1 MMQKKDDLESKRN
14 SHPFHEDLAILLDI
28 YQEGDTIEALV
39 GRIEESSASPAT
51 KTHSLKWVA
60 TEVLKPQVLDT
71 HAARALK
78 KSGACLP
85 VKQFREML
93 DCMAI
98 LADDVLRCFMTK
110 VVWNLKNNGVDA
122 VYARQVL
129 EFSERY
135 LSGGY
140 SSGYISKKNVRTEP
154 VSKEEIIYLTKYII
168 KTLIARKVLKTS
180 KIHQNSKVLIF
191 SFEELNLC
199 DATIVFLMYW
209 MKELNYSIIDTVE
222 NESWHVFGLNKPKLI
237 SRLKKSPL
245 DNFFHIGDVWDFN
258 LTYKHNSSVDAI
270 NRLRLM
276 NI

>member
-1 MMQKKDDLESKRN
+1 MMQKKDSFENKRN
-14 SHPFHEDLAILLDI
+14 SYPFHEDLAILLDI

-78 KSGACLP
+78 KSGVSLP

-98 LADDVLRCFMTK
+98 LTDDALRYFMTK
-110 VVWNLKNNGVDA
+110 VVWNLKSNGVDGI
-122 VYARQVL
+122 YARQVL

-140 SSGYISKKNVRTEP
+140 SSGYVSKKNARTEP
-154 VSKEEIIYLTKYII
+154 VSKDEVIHLTKYII

-180 KIHQNSKVLIF
+180 RTHQNSKVLAF
-191 SFEELNLC
+191 SFEDLSLC
-199 DATIVFLMYW
+199 DSTIVFLMYW
-209 MKELNYSIIDTVE
+209 MRELNYSVIDTVE

-237 SRLKKSPL
+237 SRLKKAPL
-245 DNFFHIGDVWDFN
+245 DNFFHISDVWDLN

-276 NI
+276 NT